1 MHLLIISLIIILT
14 LFNGCSKTHSTNLPG
29 NVVEHFYKT
38 YLSKRTGGLPYGAGR
53 EELRPFLSDNL
64 YRLINEAL
72 EYQKRFIA
80 SHPEE
85 PSSSGGPAVIYK
97 PPFIDGDYFSSLYE
111 GPKSFKVIKTEAG
124 PNSSFSVHVQFV
136 YDQTVAGWED
146 IIIVIKQRGVYVID
160 DVIYSGAGDF
170 NPKGRLTDRLKYR
183 EE

>member
-14 LFNGCSKTHSTNLPG
+14 FINGCSKTNSSNLP
-29 NVVEHFYKT
+29 VSAVEHFYKT
-38 YLSKRTGGLPYGAGR
+38 YLTNRTGGLPYGHTL

-64 YRLINEAL
+64 YHLIIEAL

-80 SHPEE
+80 LHPDE

-97 PPFIDGDYFSSLYE
+97 PPFIDDDYFSSLFE

-124 PNSSFSVHVQFV
+124 PNGSFLVHVQFV
-136 YDQTVAGWED
+136 YDQSVTAWED
-146 IIIVIKQRGVYVID
+146 VIIVIKQRGVYVID

-170 NPKGRLTDRLKYR
+170 NPKGRLSDRLSINF
-183 EE
+183 